1 MVCLIAVLRAAVK
14 LVGTVDHHLKGVPI
28 FAGLSDAALGL
39 FLDQAQHLVVPD
51 VTLIA
56 REGEINHCMFIIA
69 SGKVRVVKH
78 LGEANETELATLGAK
93 EFFGEMCILEPLP
106 RSASVQAAGAAV
118 VYSISSHAFL
128 SLYEKMPAEYG
139 ILLLNIARDLSR
151 RLRRIDEL
159 YAERPPTAQLQ
170 SKL

>member
-1 MVCLIAVLRAAVK
+1 
-14 LVGTVDHHLKGVPI
+14 
-28 FAGLSDAALGL
+28 
-39 FLDQAQHLVVPD
+39 
-51 VTLIA
+51 
-56 REGEINHCMFIIA
+56 MFIIA

-78 LGEANETELATLGAK
+78 LGEPNETELATLGK
-93 EFFGEMCILEPLP
+93 GIFGEMCILEPLP

-128 SLYEKMPAEYG
+128 NLYEKMPAEYG

-159 YAERPPTAQLQ
+159 YAGQPRPTPPPQSSDLQ
-170 SKL
+170 H